1 MHVMMAQMAKQRLCN
16 LLFQL
21 KAEARVIIPSLN
33 PYEIALQRV
42 IEFAIM
48 TRLLPG
54 LAYITTVYLT
64 GLINRLKHTTIG
76 LIYINCIT
84 GQSRNVNL
92 IHTVKK

>member
-1 MHVMMAQMAKQRLCN
+1 MHVMMAQMAEQRLHN

-21 KAEARVIIPSLN
+21 KAEARVRIPSLN
-33 PYEIALQRV
+33 PYEIALQRE

-54 LAYITTVYLT
+54 LAYITAVYLT

-76 LIYINCIT
+76 LI
-84 GQSRNVNL
+84 
-92 IHTVKK
+92 